1 MKKQADSR
9 IRNLRR
15 RLRIRKFLK
24 KNGLYVLAAACLL
37 LLAALT
43 LALSGGME
51 KGEGTPAA
59 NSLDERLSEAREP
72 VPTRTPVAA
81 PTDPSMTGIPGK
93 TPAPSPT
100 PVPTLIA
107 DMTPAPS
114 TTPAPRAEV
123 KWESPADGRLL
134 RVYAMD
140 CLIWSKTLEQWM
152 THPGV
157 DISAAK
163 GTEVRSVASG
173 TVTKVYSD
181 DMLGVTVVVS
191 HPNGLETVYSC
202 LEKDPPVSEGEE
214 VASRTLLGYV
224 GDTAISECA
233 EGSHL
238 HFEVRENGEPRD
250 PREYTVIKSDK

>member
-1 MKKQADSR
+1 MKKQAESR

-24 KNGLYVLAAACLL
+24 KNGLYVIAAASLL
-37 LLAALT
+37 LLAAVT
-43 LALSGGME
+43 LMLSGGQ
-51 KGEGTPAA
+51 EGAEPKPAA
-59 NSLDERLSEAREP
+59 NSLDERLSDAS
-72 VPTRTPVAA
+72 VPAATKSPALTPYDIDA
-81 PTDPSMTGIPGK
+81 PGANTASPAPK
-93 TPAPSPT
+93 PTPAPT
-100 PVPTLIA
+100 LVP

-114 TTPAPRAEV
+114 LTPAPAKEA

-163 GTEVRSVASG
+163 GTEVRAVAAG
-173 TVTKVYSD
+173 RVTKVYTD
-181 DMLGVTVVVS
+181 DMLGVTVIIA
-191 HPNGLETVYSC
+191 HANGLETVYSC
-202 LEKDPPVSEGEE
+202 LEKEPPVSEGDE
-214 VASRTLLGYV
+214 VAARALIGSV

-233 EGSHL
+233 ESAHL

-250 PREYTVIKSDK
+250 PMSFTVIKSEN